1 MFKLLTISILCLFS
15 ISVSATSIE
24 VGATKTYRSLRKAIQ
39 EAQTGDTL
47 FVYPGHYTEGNI
59 IVDKTLILIGLDYP
73 VLDGQGLVEILT
85 ISAPRVQIHG
95 FFLCNSGRM
104 STIDVAGIKV
114 LAVDSVLIADNV
126 VYHCNF
132 GIYLS
137 NAQHGTLRCNTI
149 LGTPEAEHN
158 TGNGIHLWKCDDAR
172 IEGNAISGHRDGIYF
187 EFVTNSVIL
196 DNYSQKNLRYGLH
209 FMFSHSDRYTQNTF
223 ENNGAG
229 VAVMYSHRVHMSG
242 NRFLQNW
249 GAAAY
254 GILLKDIS
262 DSDIQHNV
270 FDHNTAGMYIE
281 GASRMVVEHN
291 LFRQNG
297 WALRVQASC
306 NESVFTRNNFLGNSF
321 DVATNGQTVFNTF
334 NGNYWDRYEGYDLN
348 RDGTGD
354 VPFRPVS
361 LYAVVVE
368 QMPAG
373 LILMRSF
380 MVALMDKAEKI
391 MPTLTPEKLID
402 NEPAMKPVK
411 W

>member
-1 MFKLLTISILCLFS
+1 
-15 ISVSATSIE
+15 
-24 VGATKTYRSLRKAIQ
+24 
-39 EAQTGDTL
+39 
-47 FVYPGHYTEGNI
+47 
-59 IVDKTLILIGLDYP
+59 
-73 VLDGQGLVEILT
+73 
-85 ISAPRVQIHG
+85 
-95 FFLCNSGRM
+95 
-104 STIDVAGIKV
+104 
-114 LAVDSVLIADNV
+114 
-126 VYHCNF
+126 
-132 GIYLS
+132 
-137 NAQHGTLRCNTI
+137 
-149 LGTPEAEHN
+149 
-158 TGNGIHLWKCDDAR
+158 
-172 IEGNAISGHRDGIYF
+172 
-187 EFVTNSVIL
+187 
-196 DNYSQKNLRYGLH
+196 
-209 FMFSHSDRYTQNTF
+209 
-223 ENNGAG
+223 
-229 VAVMYSHRVHMSG
+229 
-242 NRFLQNW
+242 
-249 GAAAY
+249 
-254 GILLKDIS
+254 
-262 DSDIQHNV
+262 
-270 FDHNTAGMYIE
+270 MYIE

-391 MPTLTPEKLID
+391 MPTLTPENLID